1 MWARLHARFFRP
13 RQELDERLVAE
24 SNRIYKTGFWL
35 FVVGYGLYVWHSFM
49 LSQVAFVNDLT
60 PGFETEVSPFL
71 NSWFLL
77 VFAVVGFLLVRKGI
91 FAFDDLDEQG
101 LFPVERCLGASFGSA
116 AVVLVLATLMRA
128 LAEFELMGFEGVNW
142 LDDVVIACV
151 FAMEVFV
158 AALVCFAASY
168 AVAKRRRK
176 RLEADLDDE

>member
-1 MWARLHARFFRP
+1 MRARLRARFFGP
-13 RQELDERLVAE
+13 RKEVDERIVAE

-77 VFAVVGFLLVRKGI
+77 VFAIVGLMLARKGI
-91 FAFDDLDEQG
+91 LAFGDLDEQG
-101 LFPVERCLGASFGSA
+101 LFPVERCLSASLGSA

-128 LAEFELMGFEGVNW
+128 LAEFELMGLEGVNW

-158 AALVCFAASY
+158 AVLACSAASY

-176 RLEADLDDE
+176 RLETDLDDE